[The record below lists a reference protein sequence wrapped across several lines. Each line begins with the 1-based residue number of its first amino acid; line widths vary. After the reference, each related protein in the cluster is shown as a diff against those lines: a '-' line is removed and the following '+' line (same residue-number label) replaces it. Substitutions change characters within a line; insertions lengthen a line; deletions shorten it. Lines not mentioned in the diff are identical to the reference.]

1 LLDIIGHKTAKR
13 FSQLLVL
20 IKFHPLAMFS
30 SPFSENND
38 QAPTGSITLT
48 DDKGRTLECYIE
60 HSLSADGQEYVL
72 LLPVDSPIEIF
83 AWEGDDEEEEAV
95 LVEDDAIIDEIF
107 STAQAVLAE
116 QNLLLKNTAYAL
128 TVAGE
133 LPPVEDSELFTLEI
147 EEDEADLEP
156 EQLQLLTTFYHQEQ
170 EYAIYTPLDPL
181 LFFARIAK
189 SGEPVLLSPEEFR
202 EVQPL
207 LEEQLF
213 NEVE

>member
-1 LLDIIGHKTAKR
+1 
-13 FSQLLVL
+13 
-20 IKFHPLAMFS
+20 MFS

-38 QAPTGSITLT
+38 QAAGSITLT
-48 DDKGRTLECYIE
+48 DEKGRTLECYIE

-83 AWEGDDEEEEAV
+83 AWEGDDEAEEAI
-95 LVEDDAIIDEIF
+95 LVEDDDVIDEIF

-116 QNLLLKNTAYAL
+116 QNLVLKNTAYAL
-128 TVAGE
+128 TVAGD

-147 EEDEADLEP
+147 EDEQADLEP
-156 EQLQLLTTFYHQEQ
+156 EQLQLLTVFYHHEQ

-181 LFFARIAK
+181 LFFARLSK
-189 SGEPVLLSPEEFR
+189 TGEPVLLSPEEFR
-202 EVQPL
+202 AVQPL

-213 NEVE
+213 DQVE